1 MATSTTTNYSFPYP
15 LGSDSLSNVALRI
28 QQLAEYIDST
38 YTILGVDLSS
48 NAAFIQTGDA
58 AGGSLTGTYPN
69 PTITTLAV
77 SDAMLAANS
86 VTTSKILA
94 ANVTGAKIESSV
106 ALAGSPTT
114 TTQSQLDGSTKI
126 ATTSYVD
133 TAALNFT
140 LGAIPPLSVTNAMLA
155 GSITY
160 AKLIL
165 TNSIVNADVATG
177 AAIAYSKLNLAAS
190 ITSSDIVDGTIVNAD
205 INASAAIDKTKISG
219 TAVTIADT
227 GTVTSTMLLD
237 GTILN
242 ADVNAAAAI
251 DKTKIS
257 GTAVTVADTGTVT
270 STMILDGTILNADV
284 NSSAAITYSKL
295 NLATSIVNADIS
307 ASAAIVDTKLATI
320 STPSKVSNSA
330 TTASDANTASAIVAR
345 DASGNFSAG
354 MITANVTGAL
364 TGNASTVTTNANL
377 TGDVTSVGNA
387 TSIASGVIVNADVN
401 ASAAISYS
409 KLNLTGSILEA
420 DLAFSLATQA
430 ELDAHEADT
439 TSVHGI
445 TNTANLVATTDTAT
459 VTNAMLAGSIVDTK
473 LSTISTASKVSNSA
487 TTATDANTASTIVA
501 RDASGNFTAGTITA
515 ALTGNASTA
524 TSATSATTATSATS
538 ATTATNLAGGAGGS
552 IPYQSAASTTAM
564 LANGTLGQ
572 VLTSN
577 GGASAPSFQT
587 ASAGN
592 LTGDVTSVGLATTI
606 SANVVTSNMIV
617 DGTIVVAD
625 LAAAV
630 QEFLI
635 PTATIVSYAASSAPT
650 GWLLCAGQAV
660 NRITYA
666 TLFTTI
672 STAYGIGDGSTTF
685 NVPDLRGRVVAG
697 LDNMGGTDAG
707 RLDLANTLG
716 TAGGAQYHTLTTAQ
730 LAAHTHTGPSHTHT
744 FTTGNQSADHSH
756 SGTTG
761 TVSSDHAHYA
771 GQYSALS
778 VSAGGYP
785 NIAGYANDRGT
796 TGITANH
803 THTITTGGVSVN
815 HTHSGTTSADGT
827 GNTGS
832 AGGDTAHN
840 NMQPTMLMNYIIK
853 V

>member
-48 NAAFIQTGDA
+48 NAPFIQAGDA

-94 ANVTGAKIESSV
+94 ANVTGVKIESSV

-133 TAALNFT
+133 TAAFNFT

-177 AAIAYSKLNLAAS
+177 AAI
-190 ITSSDIVDGTIVNAD
+190 
-205 INASAAIDKTKISG
+205 DKTKISG

-242 ADVNAAAAI
+242 ADVNA
-251 DKTKIS
+251 
-257 GTAVTVADTGTVT
+257 
-270 STMILDGTILNADV
+270 
-284 NSSAAITYSKL
+284 SAAIAYSKL
-295 NLATSIVNADIS
+295 NLGTSIVNADVS
-307 ASAAIVDTKLATI
+307 ASAGIVDTKLATI
-320 STPSKVSNSA
+320 STASKVSNSA
-330 TTASDANTASAIVAR
+330 TTATNANTASAIVAR
-345 DASGNFSAG
+345 DASGNFTAG

-364 TGNASTVTTNANL
+364 TGNASTVTTNATL

-445 TNTANLVATTDTAT
+445 TNTASLVATTDTAT

-487 TTATDANTASTIVA
+487 TTATSSNTASTIVA
-501 RDASGNFTAGTITA
+501 RDASGDFTAGTITA

-524 TSATSATTATSATS
+524 TSATSATTATTATSATT

-552 IPYQSAASTTAM
+552 VPYQSSANTTAM
-564 LANGTLGQ
+564 LPNGTLGQ

-577 GGASAPSFQT
+577 GGTSAPSFQT
-587 ASAGN
+587 ASGGN
-592 LTGDVTSVGLATTI
+592 LTGDVTSVGVATTI
-606 SANVVTSNMIV
+606 SASVVTSNMIV

-630 QEFLI
+630 QAFLT

-650 GWLLCAGQAV
+650 GWLLCSGQAV
-660 NRITYA
+660 SRTTYA
-666 TLFTTI
+666 TLFSTI
-672 STAYGIGDGSTTF
+672 STTYGVGDGSTTF
-685 NVPDLRGRVVAG
+685 NVPDLRGRAAVG
-697 LDNMGGTDAG
+697 LDNMGGTDAT

-716 TAGGAQYHTLTTAQ
+716 TGAGAQYHTLTTAQ
-730 LAAHTHTGPSHTHT
+730 LASHTHTGPSHTHT
-744 FTTGNQSADHSH
+744 FTTG
-756 SGTTG
+756 
-761 TVSSDHAHYA
+761 TVSSNHDHAYNDSFFA
-771 GQYSALS
+771 EGTVANFGL
-778 VSAGGYP
+778 GGSPVGVDYD
-785 NIAGYANDRGT
+785 NSYLGFEVGR
-796 TGITANH
+796 
-803 THTITTGGVSVN
+803 TTGGISAN
-815 HTHSGTTSADGT
+815 HTHSGTTNGEGT
-827 GNTGS
+827 GATGS

-840 NMQPTMLMNYIIK
+840 NMQPSLLLNYIIK
-853 V
+853 T